1 MFKLLVHLE
10 LIRLAAK
17 QLHYNVSGS
26 NFYSDHLLMDRIQEE
41 LIDFE
46 DEIKENYYM
55 ANGEKVPPEKEISST
70 TANLLPINI
79 SMEDLQEFL
88 MEALNTINDLSVD
101 SKDAAEQDLLGKISS
116 NLANSLGLL
125 NNRLKI

>member
-1 MFKLLVHLE
+1 ME

-70 TANLLPINI
+70 AANLLPINI

-88 MEALNTINDLSVD
+88 IEALNSINDLSVD